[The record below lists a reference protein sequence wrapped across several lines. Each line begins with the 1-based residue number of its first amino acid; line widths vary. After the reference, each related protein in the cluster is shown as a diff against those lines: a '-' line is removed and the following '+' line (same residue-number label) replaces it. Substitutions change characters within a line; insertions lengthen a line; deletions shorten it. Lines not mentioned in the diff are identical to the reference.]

1 MARPI
6 TAVCSTT
13 WMFWSAVTC
22 SISVSAI
29 AAPVAAAAGVED
41 PPPAVAALASQRV
54 CAAQDGVE
62 PTPSDCEVRDPA
74 RPVLDQ
80 RPHGRR
86 VAQAAADADV
96 SSRCCSGESSGPIA
110 AATPPWAKNEFEA
123 RSEPLVTSIT
133 RAPRW
138 LAQTAA

>member
-1 MARPI
+1 
-6 TAVCSTT
+6 
-13 WMFWSAVTC
+13 MFWSAVTR

-29 AAPVAAAAGVED
+29 AAPVAA
-41 PPPAVAALASQRV
+41 PPAWRIRRRLWPPSRPSAYVPPGAVSN
-54 CAAQDGVE
+54 
-62 PTPSDCEVRDPA
+62 PTPSDARCAIRLGPSSTSVRTAAGSHSP
-74 RPVLDQ
+74 RPT
-80 RPHGRR
+80 RS
-86 VAQAAADADV
+86 V